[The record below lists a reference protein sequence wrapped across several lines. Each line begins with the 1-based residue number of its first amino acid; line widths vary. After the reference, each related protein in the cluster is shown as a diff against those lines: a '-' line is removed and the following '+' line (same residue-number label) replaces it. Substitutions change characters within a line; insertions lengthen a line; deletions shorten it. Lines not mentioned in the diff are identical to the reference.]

1 MTETNTPQTLV
12 TEGLEDIENFRKQT
26 ELLNILLE
34 TLRTPTP
41 PSKEKKE
48 TDKILLRVEV
58 LADSLR
64 CFCEAH
70 VDSMQNRLND
80 LKECL
85 QTERSRSLDPEEEL

>member
-12 TEGLEDIENFRKQT
+12 SEGLEDIENFRKQT

-34 TLRTPTP
+34 TLRTNTLGL
-41 PSKEKKE
+41 SEAE
-48 TDKILLRVEV
+48 VNTDKILLRVEV

-85 QTERSRSLDPEEEL
+85 QNA

>member
-1 MTETNTPQTLV
+1 MTETTTPQTLV

-34 TLRTPTP
+34 TLRSPHHLDTNTR
-41 PSKEKKE
+41 

-85 QTERSRSLDPEEEL
+85 GQEEET